1 MPGILADSS
10 KVALLR
16 LRPAR
21 ALAAVAAGCLLL
33 AVGCGENAPGP
44 SAGAG
49 TAGSAGVSGA
59 DALAGGAGLGAG
71 GGTGG
76 SNPTAGTGAIAGD
89 AGNAGN
95 TGAGMAGTGGTD
107 ATAGGAGTAGI
118 SGSAGLAGTGGTDG
132 TIEGPPTL
140 IGDVTFSVPSQT
152 FLGQLDV
159 GMATTVASA
168 EIRYTIDGTVPS
180 ASSTLYAGTALPL
193 TATTQLRAQAFVAGA
208 PSGAMSTGLYIA
220 RTFEATS
227 DLPIVVIDGYGTGKP
242 SDKEVYFD
250 AAVMVFEPAGGA
262 ATLAALPNIATRAGY
277 HVRGQ
282 SSASFPQTPYKL
294 ELWDNANADAD
305 YPLLGMG
312 SDSDWALIP
321 PYYDRALVRN
331 PFVYELGRELG
342 LEAPHTRFAEVYLN
356 YEARPLADTD
366 YQGIYWIS
374 ETIKNNKVRTNLKQL
389 DETDTTL
396 PDISGGYIFKFDQ
409 LAAEEPILEC
419 TGSDPISGGF
429 GGPGGGMGGRPSGE
443 EGGTCF
449 VDLEVVD
456 PEPLNLEQ
464 EMWLTGYVQEL
475 HDTLHLEPIGDYA
488 QFIDV
493 PSFIDY
499 LIVNELTR
507 NVDAYVRSAY
517 YHKDRD
523 GKLKAGPLWD
533 YNFSLAVGG
542 ATTIDPA
549 GGFQYDGTRN
559 VNNWYPRL
567 VADPAFM
574 TLVKA
579 RYAELRQG
587 LLATAALDER
597 ITALATPL
605 ANAVVRDY
613 AKWPVASVISATGF
627 VRGPTVET
635 WEGQVQALR
644 DFVAA
649 RLTWMDAQYQ

>member
-1 MPGILADSS
+1 MKTPALLFTPSRLLGTVALTSALLASGCGETPPADSS
-10 KVALLR
+10 ASG
-16 LRPAR
+16 AG
-21 ALAAVAAGCLLL
+21 AAAAVAGVGGTGAEAG
-33 AVGCGENAPGP
+33 N
-44 SAGAG
+44 
-49 TAGSAGVSGA
+49 
-59 DALAGGAGLGAG
+59 AGLGAG
-71 GGTGG
+71 GASGGTP
-76 SNPTAGTGAIAGD
+76 PTAGSGGT
-89 AGNAGN
+89 AGNAGAS
-95 TGAGMAGTGGTD
+95 GAAAGMAGGGGSD
-107 ATAGGAGTAGI
+107 ASGGSAGASGSGAGSAGSAGTAG
-118 SGSAGLAGTGGTDG
+118 TDG
-132 TIEGPPTL
+132 MVDPPPSL

-152 FLGQLDV
+152 FVGQLDV
-159 GMATTVASA
+159 GMATAVASA
-168 EIRYTIDGTVPS
+168 EIRYTTDGTVPT
-180 ASSTLYAGTALPL
+180 AASTLYAGAPLPL

-208 PSGAMSTGLYIA
+208 ASGAMSTGLYIA

-227 DLPIVVIDGYGTGKP
+227 DLPIVVIDGYGLGKP
-242 SDKEVYFD
+242 LDKEVYFD

-262 ATLAALPNIATRAGY
+262 SSLAVLPNIATRAGY

-282 SSASFPQTPYKL
+282 SSANFPQTPYKV
-294 ELWDNANADAD
+294 EFWDNANADAD
-305 YPLLGMG
+305 YALLGMG

-342 LEAPHTRFAEVYLN
+342 LQAPATRFAEVYLN
-356 YEARPLADTD
+356 FEARPLAETD

-389 DETDTTL
+389 DETHTML
-396 PDISGGYIFKFDQ
+396 PEISGGYIFKFDQ
-409 LAAEEPILEC
+409 AAAEEPILEC

-429 GGPGGGMGGRPSGE
+429 GGPGGGMGG
-443 EGGTCF
+443 TCF

-464 EMWLTGYVQEL
+464 ETWLTGYVQEL
-475 HDTLHLEPIGDYA
+475 HDTLHLEPIGDYT

-493 PSFIDY
+493 PSFVDY

-523 GKLKAGPLWD
+523 GKLTAGPLWD

-559 VNNWYPRL
+559 VNNWYPKL
-567 VADPAFM
+567 VTDPAFM

-587 LLATAALDER
+587 PLATAALDQR
-597 ITALATPL
+597 ITALAAPL

-613 AKWPVASVISATGF
+613 AKWPVASVISQGGF

>member
-1 MPGILADSS
+1 MNIKTSLLTPVRLLGT
-10 KVALLR
+10 VALGG
-16 LRPAR
+16 
-21 ALAAVAAGCLLL
+21 ALF
-33 AVGCGENAPGP
+33 AVGCGERQPDDPFSSDPGG
-44 SAGAG
+44 SAGAAAVAG
-49 TAGSAGVSGA
+49 AGGSAGSAGDG
-59 DALAGGAGLGAG
+59 AGGASG
-71 GGTGG
+71 GVP
-76 SNPTAGTGAIAGD
+76 PTAGTGAAAGGAGIAGAA
-89 AGNAGN
+89 AG
-95 TGAGMAGTGGTD
+95 TAGTGGID
-107 ATAGGAGTAGI
+107 AAGGSSGAAGGDAGTSGVAGTAG
-118 SGSAGLAGTGGTDG
+118 TDG
-132 TIEGPPTL
+132 MVDPPPSL

-152 FLGQLDV
+152 FQGELSV
-159 GMATTVASA
+159 GLATTIAGA
-168 EIRYTIDGTVPS
+168 EIRYTIDGTVPA

-208 PSGAMSTGLYIA
+208 ASGAMSTGLYIA
-220 RTFEATS
+220 RTFDATS
-227 DLPIVVIDGYGTGKP
+227 DLPIVVIDGYGLGKP

-250 AAVMVFEPAGGA
+250 AAVMIFEPAGGEA
-262 ATLAALPNIATRAGY
+262 SLAALPNIATRAGY

-282 SSASFPQTPYKL
+282 SSANFPQTPYKV
-294 ELWDNANADAD
+294 EFWDNANDDAD

-331 PFVYELGRELG
+331 PFVYELGREIG
-342 LEAPHTRFAEVYLN
+342 LQAPQTRFAEVYLN
-356 YEARPLADTD
+356 YEGRPLAETD

-389 DETDTTL
+389 DETDTML
-396 PDISGGYIFKFDQ
+396 PEISGGYIFKFDQ
-409 LAAEEPILEC
+409 AAAEEPILEC

-429 GGPGGGMGGRPSGE
+429 GGPGGGSQ
-443 EGGTCF
+443 GGTCF
-449 VDLEVVD
+449 VDLEVID

-464 EMWLTGYVQEL
+464 ETWLTSYIQQF
-475 HDTLHLEPIGDYA
+475 HDTLHLEPIGDYT

-493 PSFIDY
+493 PSFVDY
-499 LIVNELTR
+499 LIINELTR

-549 GGFQYDGTRN
+549 GGFQYDGSRN
-559 VNNWYPRL
+559 VNNWYPKL
-567 VADPAFM
+567 VSDPAFM

-587 LLATAALDER
+587 PLATAALDQR
-597 ITALATPL
+597 ITALAAPL

-613 AKWPVASVISATGF
+613 AKWPVADVISATGF

-649 RLTWMDAQYQ
+649 RLTWMDPQYQ